1 MTAQVDVEVS
11 ADELLARLKRINA
24 MIRRG
29 LAEAG
34 RGETEYLGRFAPYA
48 GDES

>member
-48 GDES
+48 GDEA